1 MGWIVALASI
11 AVVGLLIILAFGIKK
26 GRAKKLKDGQKPE
39 KKERKPLFPKMKK
52 MRKNENGKLDTKGSY
67 CDTIDKFLYR
77 KEIKVYVLI
86 NKVLPKGYIAFPKIS
101 LKSILEP
108 VGSHALYD
116 AVKSKVVDIVIFD
129 RETMKPKA
137 VVDIFDGSIGDE
149 QLDTFSPVVVD
160 ALKSAELPI
169 ISIKVKTDYDPSEIE
184 KQIFEALGLNYNQ
197 NEDDGNEKTDE

>member
-11 AVVGLLIILAFGIKK
+11 AVVGLLIALALGIKK
-26 GRAKKLKDGQKPE
+26 GRAKKLKDGKKPE
-39 KKERKPLFPKMKK
+39 KKEKKSFFPKMKRI
-52 MRKNENGKLDTKGSY
+52 RKNENGKLDTKGSY

-108 VGSHALYD
+108 VGSHALFD

-149 QLDTFSPVVVD
+149 QLDTFSPIVVE
-160 ALKSAELPI
+160 ALKSAELPVV
-169 ISIKVKTDYDPSEIE
+169 SIKVKTDYDASEIE

-197 NEDDGNEKTDE
+197 NDEQSIEKQDE

>member
-11 AVVGLLIILAFGIKK
+11 AVVGLIIVFAFGIKK
-26 GRAKKLKDGQKPE
+26 GRAKNIKDGKNLDKKE
-39 KKERKPLFPKMKK
+39 KKYLFPKMKK
-52 MRKNENGKLDTKGSY
+52 TRTNENGKLDTKGSY

-108 VGSHALYD
+108 VGNHSLYD

-149 QLDTFSPVVVD
+149 QLDTFSPIVVD

-169 ISIKVKTDYDPSEIE
+169 ISIKVKTDYDPNEIE

-197 NEDDGNEKTDE
+197 NEDDSKEKSDE

>member
-1 MGWIVALASI
+1 
-11 AVVGLLIILAFGIKK
+11 
-26 GRAKKLKDGQKPE
+26 
-39 KKERKPLFPKMKK
+39 
-52 MRKNENGKLDTKGSY
+52 
-67 CDTIDKFLYR
+67 
-77 KEIKVYVLI
+77 
-86 NKVLPKGYIAFPKIS
+86 
-101 LKSILEP
+101 
-108 VGSHALYD
+108 
-116 AVKSKVVDIVIFD
+116 
-129 RETMKPKA
+129 MKPKA